1 MCKVQSTFCG
11 TLIDKVTANQDALTC
26 FYLLHSTPMY
36 KNTDAKTAEFQSR
49 KRKSK
54 RTGEGNKENS
64 EYDGSLDESKSID
77 ELPPL
82 PGAVFENDGDLLV
95 GATSPGLLPAAHNKA
110 AVGFNVENQDE
121 LSDPRPHGNWNE
133 DDTNE
138 KEDGTIY
145 SGKGKV

>member
-1 MCKVQSTFCG
+1 MAKAGGRERRKRNALRKCGGLGKEQNETMAKFKHSLCSTAAGNFKKKLLQMCKVRSTFCG

-77 ELPPL
+77 ELPPP
-82 PGAVFENDGDLLV
+82 PGAVFE
-95 GATSPGLLPAAHNKA
+95 K
-110 AVGFNVENQDE
+110 
-121 LSDPRPHGNWNE
+121 
-133 DDTNE
+133 
-138 KEDGTIY
+138 
-145 SGKGKV
+145 